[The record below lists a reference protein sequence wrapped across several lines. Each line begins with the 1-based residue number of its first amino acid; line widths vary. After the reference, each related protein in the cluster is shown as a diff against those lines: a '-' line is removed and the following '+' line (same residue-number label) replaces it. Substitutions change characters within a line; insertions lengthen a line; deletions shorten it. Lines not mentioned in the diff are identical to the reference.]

1 MITGKGAYSRL
12 KFESG
17 VHRVQR
23 VPDTEA
29 SGRIHTSTA
38 TVVVLPEVEDVEI
51 DINPADIKMEVF
63 RASGAGGQHINK
75 TSSAVRL
82 IHIPTGMVAECQTE
96 RSQFQNR
103 DYAMRLL
110 RSRLYEQEKA
120 KQDSEVANARK
131 SQVGSG
137 DRSEKIRTY
146 NYPQG
151 RITDH
156 RIGLSI
162 YQMEKIDESKWDE
175 YLDWSA
181 DFEYNKIGI
190 PKPDLVI
197 FLDMPVEVSQK
208 LMTARYDGDESKK
221 DVHEANVDFL
231 NKCRKSALYTASKQG
246 WAVIPCSDGE
256 KPLPIEEIHNTILD
270 FVKKELKEK

>member
-1 MITGKGAYSRL
+1 MGKLIIIEGLDGCGKSTQTQLLEEYFEKNSINFKKIKLPDYDSKSSTLVKMYLAGEFGNDAADVNAYAAGAFYAVDRFSSYKLDWGNDYNNGTLILADRY
-12 KFESG
+12 
-17 VHRVQR
+17 
-23 VPDTEA
+23 A
-29 SGRIHTSTA
+29 TS
-38 TVVVLPEVEDVEI
+38 
-51 DINPADIKMEVF
+51 N
-63 RASGAGGQHINK
+63 
-75 TSSAVRL
+75 
-82 IHIPTGMVAECQTE
+82 
-96 RSQFQNR
+96 
-103 DYAMRLL
+103 
-110 RSRLYEQEKA
+110 
-120 KQDSEVANARK
+120 
-131 SQVGSG
+131 
-137 DRSEKIRTY
+137 
-146 NYPQG
+146 
-151 RITDH
+151 
-156 RIGLSI
+156 SI

-197 FLDMPVEVSQK
+197 FLDMPVEVSQR